1 MAMSGVILLIEGAN
15 ATHEH
20 ATLLQR
26 SGFRVEVS
34 RGDASDP
41 GEILSLAP
49 ALIAVELESARTVE
63 TFKFARGLRAHPH
76 LRATPILVYATVLNP
91 EHIETAA
98 RNGLLWLQ
106 ITPVEK
112 LVAAVRGLL
121 SAQSASGAFD

>member
-1 MAMSGVILLIEGAN
+1 MSGFILLIEGAN

-26 SGFRVEVS
+26 CGFRVEVS
-34 RGDASDP
+34 RRDASDA
-41 GEILSLAP
+41 GEILRLAP
-49 ALIAVELESARTVE
+49 VLIAVELESARTVE
-63 TFKFARGLRAHPH
+63 TFEFARGLRAHPQ

-91 EHIETAA
+91 EHIEMAA

-121 SAQSASGAFD
+121 SAQSASGAFE